1 MQMKSGMMVAVQQ
14 HFRGRT
20 WRGFGWW
27 RVLEGGEVGRCSA
40 AGREVLVELALKSP
54 THTKT
59 REEADATLATATRQ
73 SFSTN

>member
-1 MQMKSGMMVAVQQ
+1 MQAAVQQ
-14 HFRGRT
+14 DLRQLP
-20 WRGFGWW
+20 WRRFGWW
-27 RVLEGGEVGRCSA
+27 RVSEGGGVGRCSA
-40 AGREVLVELALKSP
+40 AGRRMRVELALESP